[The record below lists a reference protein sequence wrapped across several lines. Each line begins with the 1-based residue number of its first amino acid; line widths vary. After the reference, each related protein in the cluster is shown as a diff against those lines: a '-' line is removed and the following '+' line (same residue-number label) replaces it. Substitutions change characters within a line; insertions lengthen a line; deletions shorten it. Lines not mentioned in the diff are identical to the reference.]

1 MCDGSNDN
9 DSIHILGCIGVQN
22 PIRITGS
29 LEARNTMANQEHVRH
44 ASASVSRRGLLKY
57 AGLAAAAVGS
67 ANIATAEDQ
76 DHPRSS
82 DLHYVYIGSYTGN
95 GKGIYVFQKPTHGS
109 GFKPLGLTTR
119 GSNTSFLA
127 LHRNHPFLHF

>member
-1 MCDGSNDN
+1 MCDGSHDN
-9 DSIHILGCIGVQN
+9 DSIHILGCIGVKN

-67 ANIATAEDQ
+67 NSIATAEDQ
-76 DHPRSS
+76 DRPRSS
-82 DLHYVYIGSYTGN
+82 DPHYVYIGSYTGN
-95 GKGIYVFQKPTHGS
+95 GKGIYVFQTTTQGRRMKSPGIPTAVSH
-109 GFKPLGLTTR
+109 P
-119 GSNTSFLA
+119 SFLT
-127 LHRNHPFLHF
+127 LHP

>member
-1 MCDGSNDN
+1 MCDGSHDN

-95 GKGIYVFQKPTHGS
+95 GKGIYVFQTPTERSRLKAVGIANR
-109 GFKPLGLTTR
+109 GFHP
-119 GSNTSFLA
+119 SFLA
-127 LHRNHPFLHF
+127 V

>member
-1 MCDGSNDN
+1 MCDGSHDN

-57 AGLAAAAVGS
+57 AGLAAAAVG
-67 ANIATAEDQ
+67 ANSIGTAENPEP
-76 DHPRSS
+76 PRTSGP
-82 DLHYVYIGSYTGN
+82 HYLFICRYPRNSKGN
-95 GKGIYVFQKPTHGS
+95 
-109 GFKPLGLTTR
+109 
-119 GSNTSFLA
+119 
-127 LHRNHPFLHF
+127 

>member
-1 MCDGSNDN
+1 MCDGSHDN

-67 ANIATAEDQ
+67 NSIATAEDQ
-76 DHPRSS
+76 DRPRSS
-82 DLHYVYIGSYTGN
+82 DPHYVYIGSYTGN
-95 GKGIYVFQKPTHGS
+95 RQGIYVFHTPTEGIGLQAVGS
-109 GFKPLGLTTR
+109 
-119 GSNTSFLA
+119 
-127 LHRNHPFLHF
+127 